1 MSRRPWPVML
11 ATLALLAPV
20 PMALNVPAANALT
33 IPASDYQQIALATGG
48 GELGEAMSLAVLPNR
63 SVLHTARD
71 GTLRITDVNGTTK
84 VAAKLNVYTH

>member
-11 ATLALLAPV
+11 ATLALLAPM

-84 VAAKLNVYTH
+84 V